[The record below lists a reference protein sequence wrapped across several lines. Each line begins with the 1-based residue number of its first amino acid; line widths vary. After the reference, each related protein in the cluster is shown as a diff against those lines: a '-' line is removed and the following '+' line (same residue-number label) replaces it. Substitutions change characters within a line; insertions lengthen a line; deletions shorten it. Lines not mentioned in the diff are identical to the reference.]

1 MTEIHETLRELVI
14 AGPPGYQPPVDPYAL
29 VATRVQRRRR
39 HRRVTVLSC
48 AATVIAG
55 GVLAVPLLADSL
67 AGAGFVVAGSPPS
80 DPRPVRLGAGM
91 PDGYLV
97 AGVAGAN
104 IYATTAGVFDRC
116 LYAPDA
122 ERDYVCFDVPRAVD
136 WVPVRT
142 RQPHR
147 TDCQRNHGS
156 HRPGCGASA
165 RPNSRGKPRP
175 GRDDGGADVGGRAV
189 FRRRTAAREHA
200 DGGAGVRRR
209 RSCARGFPRRA
220 RSHAASRRLR
230 CPGAGDQAVLRHS
243 GPEAMVMTFMVCGP
257 RASTTRRVNGA
268 TYRQLSRTSASRGW

>member
-1 MTEIHETLRELVI
+1 M
-14 AGPPGYQPPVDPYAL
+14 
-29 VATRVQRRRR
+29 
-39 HRRVTVLSC
+39 LSC

-142 RQPHR
+142 DNPTGPTVSAIMGVTDPAAAQVRVRIRGGNPVQVATMGAPTSGDVRFFVAELPRGSTLTGVQAFDAAGRALGASRAEPAVTPHR
-147 TDCQRNHGS
+147 A
-156 HRPGCGASA
+156 GCDAQGQ
-165 RPNSRGKPRP
+165 GTKP
-175 GRDDGGADVGGRAV
+175 
-189 FRRRTAAREHA
+189 
-200 DGGAGVRRR
+200 
-209 RSCARGFPRRA
+209 CY
-220 RSHAASRRLR
+220 
-230 CPGAGDQAVLRHS
+230 
-243 GPEAMVMTFMVCGP
+243 
-257 RASTTRRVNGA
+257 A
-268 TYRQLSRTSASRGW
+268 TPVPKP